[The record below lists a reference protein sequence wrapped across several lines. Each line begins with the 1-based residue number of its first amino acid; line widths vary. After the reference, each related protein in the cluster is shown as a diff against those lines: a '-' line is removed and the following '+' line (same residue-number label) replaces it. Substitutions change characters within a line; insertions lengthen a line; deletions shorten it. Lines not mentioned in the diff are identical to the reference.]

1 MASIRFANVL
11 LESTPRALHFPTLYY
26 RTDTPFRPTGEDG
39 AWTLA
44 EGGVVDFT
52 TYFNALSVIKLRRYT
67 RATAYRLR
75 LQVKG
80 APCTITQTRATRL
93 GLEPETLDETAVALP
108 QTATWTDV
116 VLDLTDDEQT
126 VLAGFQLSAQGAV
139 SMRDAYYEV
148 DIEGD
153 PRTVDLAIATT
164 TFRKESFIR
173 KNMQLVKRELL
184 DSHTD
189 ISEHLTMHVVDN
201 GKTLDPNESG
211 DQRITISPNENV
223 GGAGGFARG
232 MIEAM
237 EQSTPATHVLIMDD
251 DVEVSPESIRRTY
264 ELLRMVNS
272 EYEEGFVSG
281 AMLNIEDTQLMREDT
296 GYISPEL
303 GVCVPAKRQMLVS
316 QYLDVVDN
324 EAFNEE
330 ESIPADAHR
339 YAAWWYCCIPMSV
352 IRRVGLPLP
361 VFVRYDDVEYGIRS
375 HPKFM
380 TMNGICVWH
389 AKFEIRYNAG
399 VERYQSTR
407 NGMIAQ
413 MTTGLAPDF
422 HTFLKGLHRQIDLE
436 MRKFNYTDA
445 ELALDGFE
453 DFLKGPKFIE
463 QPVAQER
470 FMRANRLKE
479 QTVPFDELKK
489 QADEQGLADFDPDRL
504 TRQTVETDRP
514 RSLQERAFD
523 FVTHNGQRFVRD
535 GQEGQ
540 AGGADYAIITH
551 DGWAYP
557 SGSIHG
563 KNTIVSIDWAS
574 RKGVIRHKDVKRY
587 REIVKRYKRDVAYF
601 KKHRSRLE
609 REYQE
614 AAPKLESVDFW
625 KRYLGMA

>member
-44 EGGVVDFT
+44 EGGAVDFT

-108 QTATWTDV
+108 QTTTWTDV
-116 VLDLTDDEQT
+116 VLDLLDDEQT

-148 DIEGD
+148 DIDGD

-164 TFRKESFIR
+164 TFHKESFIR

-211 DQRITISPNENV
+211 DPRITISPNENV

-272 EYEEGFVSG
+272 EYEEAFVSG
-281 AMLNIEDTQLMREDT
+281 AMLNIEDTQIMREDT

-330 ESIPADAHR
+330 ESIPADAH
-339 YAAWWYCCIPMSV
+339 A
-352 IRRVGLPLP
+352 
-361 VFVRYDDVEYGIRS
+361 
-375 HPKFM
+375 
-380 TMNGICVWH
+380 
-389 AKFEIRYNAG
+389 
-399 VERYQSTR
+399 TR
-407 NGMIAQ
+407 
-413 MTTGLAPDF
+413 
-422 HTFLKGLHRQIDLE
+422 H
-436 MRKFNYTDA
+436 
-445 ELALDGFE
+445 
-453 DFLKGPKFIE
+453 
-463 QPVAQER
+463 
-470 FMRANRLKE
+470 
-479 QTVPFDELKK
+479 
-489 QADEQGLADFDPDRL
+489 
-504 TRQTVETDRP
+504 
-514 RSLQERAFD
+514 
-523 FVTHNGQRFVRD
+523 
-535 GQEGQ
+535 
-540 AGGADYAIITH
+540 GGTA
-551 DGWAYP
+551 
-557 SGSIHG
+557 
-563 KNTIVSIDWAS
+563 AS
-574 RKGVIRHKDVKRY
+574 R
-587 REIVKRYKRDVAYF
+587 
-601 KKHRSRLE
+601 
-609 REYQE
+609 
-614 AAPKLESVDFW
+614 
-625 KRYLGMA
+625 

>member
-1 MASIRFANVL
+1 
-11 LESTPRALHFPTLYY
+11 
-26 RTDTPFRPTGEDG
+26 
-39 AWTLA
+39 
-44 EGGVVDFT
+44 
-52 TYFNALSVIKLRRYT
+52 
-67 RATAYRLR
+67 
-75 LQVKG
+75 
-80 APCTITQTRATRL
+80 
-93 GLEPETLDETAVALP
+93 
-108 QTATWTDV
+108 
-116 VLDLTDDEQT
+116 
-126 VLAGFQLSAQGAV
+126 
-139 SMRDAYYEV
+139 
-148 DIEGD
+148 
-153 PRTVDLAIATT
+153 
-164 TFRKESFIR
+164 
-173 KNMQLVKRELL
+173 
-184 DSHTD
+184 
-189 ISEHLTMHVVDN
+189 
-201 GKTLDPNESG
+201 
-211 DQRITISPNENV
+211 
-223 GGAGGFARG
+223 
-232 MIEAM
+232 
-237 EQSTPATHVLIMDD
+237 
-251 DVEVSPESIRRTY
+251 
-264 ELLRMVNS
+264 MVNS
-272 EYEEGFVSG
+272 EYEEAFVSGAMLNIEDTQIMREDTGSISPELGVCVPAKRQMLVSQYLDVVDNEAFHAEESIPADAHRSAAWWYCCIPMSVIRRVGLPLYEEAFVSG

-535 GQEGQ
+535 GQDGQ
-540 AGGADYAIITH
+540 GGAADYAIITH

-601 KKHRSRLE
+601 KKNCSRLE

-614 AAPKLESVDFW
+614 AAPTLESVDFW

>member
-1 MASIRFANVL
+1 
-11 LESTPRALHFPTLYY
+11 
-26 RTDTPFRPTGEDG
+26 
-39 AWTLA
+39 
-44 EGGVVDFT
+44 
-52 TYFNALSVIKLRRYT
+52 
-67 RATAYRLR
+67 
-75 LQVKG
+75 
-80 APCTITQTRATRL
+80 
-93 GLEPETLDETAVALP
+93 
-108 QTATWTDV
+108 
-116 VLDLTDDEQT
+116 
-126 VLAGFQLSAQGAV
+126 
-139 SMRDAYYEV
+139 
-148 DIEGD
+148 
-153 PRTVDLAIATT
+153 
-164 TFRKESFIR
+164 
-173 KNMQLVKRELL
+173 
-184 DSHTD
+184 
-189 ISEHLTMHVVDN
+189 
-201 GKTLDPNESG
+201 
-211 DQRITISPNENV
+211 
-223 GGAGGFARG
+223 
-232 MIEAM
+232 
-237 EQSTPATHVLIMDD
+237 MDD

-272 EYEEGFVSG
+272 EYEEAFVSG

-422 HTFLKGLHRQIDLE
+422 DTFLKGLHRQIDLE

-479 QTVPFDELKK
+479 QVVPFDELKQ
-489 QADEQGLADFDPDRL
+489 QAAEQGLVGFDPDRL

-540 AGGADYAIITH
+540 DGGADYAIITH
-551 DGWAYP
+551 DGWTYP